1 MGRKP
6 DCCASCR
13 QFAKSTAHL
22 HPQTP
27 SHAATSPYHVLNRI
41 YRINFAGYSVSF
53 RGGHA
58 CVRKGAMNITF
69 AGLTL
74 GAFALCGVC
83 LVSCVVS
90 PQRPA
95 ALYSV
100 PPRGPTE
107 QAVAQA
113 FEALVRAYG
122 RQDWDDAM
130 DFFADD
136 AQIETTDA
144 AGPSGVDSP
153 RVINK
158 HEFGQAIKP
167 IVASMRGYQV
177 ENVKLMTVSPT
188 QVQVRGT
195 VTLLMADRSS
205 LHNRDR
211 LWVFEKRGERWLVV
225 RAQYL

>member
-1 MGRKP
+1 MMTPLGKSKTRSKP
-6 DCCASCR
+6 AL
-13 QFAKSTAHL
+13 QKIKAKETKAI
-22 HPQTP
+22 PQ
-27 SHAATSPYHVLNRI
+27 
-41 YRINFAGYSVSF
+41 
-53 RGGHA
+53 
-58 CVRKGAMNITF
+58 RKGAMNITF

-74 GAFALCGVC
+74 GALALCGVC

-95 ALYSV
+95 AQYRV
-100 PPRGPTE
+100 PPQGPHE
-107 QAVAQA
+107 QAVADA
-113 FEALVRAYG
+113 FNALVRAFG
-122 RQDWDDAM
+122 RQD
-130 DFFADD
+130 ADD
-136 AQIETTDA
+136 VMDVFANEAQIESAAPEA

-153 RVINK
+153 RVLTK
-158 HEFGQAIKP
+158 REYAQALEP
-167 IVASMRGYQV
+167 IIASMVGYQV
-177 ENVKLMTVSPT
+177 EDVTLTTVSPT

>member
-1 MGRKP
+1 MK
-6 DCCASCR
+6 
-13 QFAKSTAHL
+13 
-22 HPQTP
+22 
-27 SHAATSPYHVLNRI
+27 
-41 YRINFAGYSVSF
+41 
-53 RGGHA
+53 
-58 CVRKGAMNITF
+58 ITI

-74 GAFALCGVC
+74 GAITLCGVF

-95 ALYSV
+95 AQYSV
-100 PPRGPTE
+100 PPQGPNE
-107 QAVAQA
+107 HAVAQA

-122 RQDWDDAM
+122 RQDWDDVM

-136 AQIETTDA
+136 AQIEPAVPAA

-158 HEFGQAIKP
+158 REFGQAIKP
-167 IVASMRGYQV
+167 IIASMRGYQV

-188 QVQVRGT
+188 QVQVSGT
-195 VTLLMADRSS
+195 VTLLMAGRPS

-211 LWVFEKRGERWLVV
+211 LWVFENRGERWLVV
-225 RAQYL
+225 RAQSL